1 MKREGYGSTSS
12 SSNQATAAPS
22 RNKKDTNLSTQ
33 SQSTSSSN
41 IRRNI
46 SAQSARSA
54 ALTVDTESLLG
65 ENLLLS
71 GSPAPNERGTGG
83 GGDNVDLK
91 SMFLSPTASESDVPS
106 IIEQDEESVHEVDIE
121 TSNNNDD
128 KENNMQMPQDTPKRT
143 GASPRKHISR
153 GSLHSGTNG
162 SSDPALIGLNVI
174 TNELDTLAYS
184 RDPDE
189 STLLTNDNFTKRYL
203 SSLDEEGRR
212 RGLLWWIFKSHQESY
227 ADDPPYMLVCLGLA
241 VGICLCSI
249 AALAYVEYNHH
260 MGRTIISTT
269 DQNAT
274 SSSSSSSE
282 GTWHGVPYTQI
293 GRESFSD
300 PVSNIM
306 DVSLFHPSL
315 LYDQHVSPSDGNT
328 RRRLASSPKRFLK
341 VPFPTGSFWTNLVLL
356 PQKKQETKS
365 NQFSY
370 PIVAYP
376 YAYQWSKLGKLQAS
390 YSATRR
396 VVKDKGIQ
404 DAFAPDISFGSIQ
417 EIHTR
422 HIVRFDSLSVTLR
435 FYAGTSS
442 TDGNWETY
450 IVQGSPYITAKYI
463 GLAPELSALSDFV
476 DIECPPPFNEVSVS
490 ILPLPKPQHRRMT
503 ASSSSTTSA
512 TPGKKLG
519 ICAITTDS
527 TKHEKIITGVQFVV
541 TTKEGL
547 TMLVFASEPITF
559 KFNQA
564 ARRSIQSTNRYSGVI
579 RVAIIPPPSSSSS
592 SSSSSSTTAKSMDIK
607 ELATSTGVKRLIYHA
622 GAYPTEGSVSWDFIS
637 GTRHPLATTK
647 STHTNSFNKGRRRLS
662 AGEQQKKTENN
673 IGRITFAFKTS
684 HMTSSSPGT
693 SVPLLMLAL
702 PHHAASISFA
712 EELLL
717 HKDSFDLTY
726 QSIKGDMTPVTGNIW
741 TCEEELTFLGFGDE
755 TLSAKTNIAQQ
766 AQESST
772 SSHSAAKTSATSQRP
787 IIHESTA
794 ISTLDQSIRDLII
807 SNVESDLNI
816 NLPVI
821 SNGAYG
827 FGKQIARIAQ
837 VSSFDYVFVL

>member
-12 SSNQATAAPS
+12 SSSNQATAAIH
-22 RNKKDTNLSTQ
+22 KDTNLSTPQ
-33 SQSTSSSN
+33 SNSSS
-41 IRRNI
+41 IRRNV

-54 ALTVDTESLLG
+54 ALTVNTHDTESLLG

-71 GSPAPNERGTGG
+71 GSPAPNERGGE
-83 GGDNVDLK
+83 GGDKLLK

-106 IIEQDEESVHEVDIE
+106 IIDQDEESVHEVDIE
-121 TSNNNDD
+121 TSTNNNDN
-128 KENNMQMPQDTPKRT
+128 KGNNMQMPHDTPKRT

-162 SSDPALIGLNVI
+162 SSDPTLIGLNVI

-203 SSLDEEGRR
+203 SSLDEEGKR

-274 SSSSSSSE
+274 SSSSSSSPE

-293 GRESFSD
+293 GRESFGDS
-300 PVSNIM
+300 VSSIM

-390 YSATRR
+390 YSAARR
-396 VVKDKGIQ
+396 VIKDKGIQ
-404 DAFAPDISFGSIQ
+404 DAFAPDITLSSVQ

-422 HIVRFDSLSVTLR
+422 HVVRFDSLSVTLR

-450 IVQGSPYITAKYI
+450 IVQGSPYITAKYT

-476 DIECPPPFNEVSVS
+476 DIECPPPFNEASVS
-490 ILPLPKPQHRRMT
+490 LLPLPKPQHRRMT
-503 ASSSSTTSA
+503 ASSTSTTSA

-519 ICAITTDS
+519 ICAITSDS
-527 TKHEKIITGVQFVV
+527 TKHEKVITGVQFVV

-559 KFNQA
+559 KLNQA
-564 ARRSIQSTNRYSGVI
+564 ARRSIQSLSKYSGVI
-579 RVAIIPPPSSSSS
+579 RVAIIPP
-592 SSSSSSTTAKSMDIK
+592 SSSSSSTTTAKSLDTK

-647 STHTNSFNKGRRRLS
+647 SSHTNSFNKGRRRLS

-684 HMTSSSPGT
+684 HMTSSSPGAN
-693 SVPLLMLAL
+693 VPLLMLAL

-741 TCEEELTFLGFGDE
+741 TYEEELTFLGFGDE
-755 TLSAKTNIAQQ
+755 TL
-766 AQESST
+766 
-772 SSHSAAKTSATSQRP
+772 AATKTSATSQRP

-837 VSSFDYVFVL
+837 VSSFDMY

>member
-12 SSNQATAAPS
+12 SSSNQATAAIH
-22 RNKKDTNLSTQ
+22 KDTNLSTPQ
-33 SQSTSSSN
+33 SNSSS
-41 IRRNI
+41 IRRNV

-54 ALTVDTESLLG
+54 ALTVNTHDTESLLG

-71 GSPAPNERGTGG
+71 GSPAPNERGGE
-83 GGDNVDLK
+83 GGDKLLK

-106 IIEQDEESVHEVDIE
+106 IIDQDEESVHEVDIE
-121 TSNNNDD
+121 TSTNNNDN
-128 KENNMQMPQDTPKRT
+128 KGNNMQMPHDTPKRT

-162 SSDPALIGLNVI
+162 SSDPTLIGLNVI

-203 SSLDEEGRR
+203 SSLDEEGKR

-274 SSSSSSSE
+274 SSSSSSSPE

-293 GRESFSD
+293 GRESFGDS
-300 PVSNIM
+300 VSSIM

-390 YSATRR
+390 YSAARR

-404 DAFAPDISFGSIQ
+404 DVFAPDISFGSVQ

-450 IVQGSPYITAKYI
+450 IVQGSPYITAKYT
-463 GLAPELSALSDFV
+463 GLATELSALSDFV
-476 DIECPPPFNEVSVS
+476 DIECPPPFNEASVS

-503 ASSSSTTSA
+503 ASSSSSTTSA

-519 ICAITTDS
+519 ICAITSDS
-527 TKHEKIITGVQFVV
+527 TKHEKVITGVQFVV

-547 TMLVFASEPITF
+547 TMLVFASEPVTF
-559 KFNQA
+559 KFNKA
-564 ARRSIQSTNRYSGVI
+564 ARRSIQSLLKYSGVI
-579 RVAIIPPPSSSSS
+579 RLQVAS
-592 SSSSSSTTAKSMDIK
+592 
-607 ELATSTGVKRLIYHA
+607 EY
-622 GAYPTEGSVSWDFIS
+622 
-637 GTRHPLATTK
+637 
-647 STHTNSFNKGRRRLS
+647 
-662 AGEQQKKTENN
+662 
-673 IGRITFAFKTS
+673 
-684 HMTSSSPGT
+684 
-693 SVPLLMLAL
+693 
-702 PHHAASISFA
+702 
-712 EELLL
+712 
-717 HKDSFDLTY
+717 
-726 QSIKGDMTPVTGNIW
+726 
-741 TCEEELTFLGFGDE
+741 
-755 TLSAKTNIAQQ
+755 
-766 AQESST
+766 
-772 SSHSAAKTSATSQRP
+772 
-787 IIHESTA
+787 
-794 ISTLDQSIRDLII
+794 
-807 SNVESDLNI
+807 
-816 NLPVI
+816 NLPCYYYYPI
-821 SNGAYG
+821 
-827 FGKQIARIAQ
+827 
-837 VSSFDYVFVL
+837 